1 MAIYEYKGQQYEIA
15 TDDPTVAKTKILKHL
30 GEQEAAPAE
39 PSFTPTSDMG
49 KQPAAGSAEA
59 VLMGLTPKRESVLLG
74 QKMPAASVEEA
85 IRAGI
90 RPEFINAVQ
99 AQLDA
104 MPAEKRTV
112 ALAEMSKRGDVYG
125 RAARTIAERY
135 TKIDQTPSP
144 TLKRAA
150 DRRLEAGTQQFI
162 EQGMEPEAARGMAW
176 AQAMEGEPTAPL
188 QQARPDV
195 VGEQADV
202 EAAARAKELEGAGFL
217 ERVGAETRSRATKTG
232 LGLISMYADIT
243 GDNEM
248 AARAQGATR
257 IEGARGEAIP
267 KGESLFE
274 KSAQG
279 AISSL
284 ATQGPVLLLSA
295 MTGTSAL
302 ALAQAGIDVFGSEYG
317 QGRSQGL
324 PPQEAATRASLL
336 AAAEVTFERFGL
348 GEQLKAI
355 RGALTHMPTDK
366 IAAYLGKAIAKEIPA
381 EQLTSATQFLIDKT
395 PEIGLNRN
403 AGWKEFWE
411 NQAETLRQTVIQAG
425 AQSAGV
431 VGTSKGLSYVADKLG
446 NREQPYRRDE
456 LQGLAYQM
464 LMREKGF
471 LQPTSVPGL
480 KAEAEAEA
488 APDLGLGAL
497 GEERPGADIEVQAPP
512 APVDTRIKQDTID
525 ARAQQIAATLGI
537 PEDDAQVVAKKQLM
551 AEAQQL
557 GKVMPTVTPVA
568 EDARVSERAQEY
580 IDQGMAQAEALQL
593 ATQEIEEENKADAL
607 AEAEEK
613 GTANVAGPVTVPSGA
628 GVPVAGQPSQVA
640 PTTSVEGA
648 EPTGVVPAGPNVAA
662 TQAGAAEQP
671 TAVGLYE
678 RLGLPEGPAR
688 ENARNEEISL
698 DDAQL
703 LKRMIVKTVDDGL
716 AAGKTRQQIAAQLE
730 ALTKGGIKPSD
741 FDRIHNYMT
750 ERGVKEE
757 ETSASEAPAP
767 VAEPAKP
774 RGRPKLAPE
783 QKAAS
788 DEARRQQRVAANQ
801 ATRNVDKAEALM
813 QKAAE
818 PLDPDAYETDEEF
831 AEAEKEQRLNR
842 AAAVRTLYQISREN
856 KNKPGQRAAEILK
869 GINPREVADAK
880 AAYEYQKKRAAEQVS
895 RSVQTPTGIE
905 PVNKALTKVT
915 NGAQAITQILKTGNA
930 FQKMLA
936 KRIRSFVG
944 DVKVVVIEKGQELP
958 EQLQRPKNLASWER
972 SRGLYIEN
980 LKNRTRTVYV
990 RGESF
995 GEDQGVNTVTVLHEL
1010 LHAAVNLKLGQA
1022 LSAAKRGYSQ
1032 NTQLARAYSDLLRTM
1047 NSAGSLFNDMAREG
1061 RLPKHISNIAR
1072 GGNIFDDPREFV
1084 AYGMTDPEFQKFL
1097 MEARGFEE
1105 DTSYFTKFVDAIR
1118 RMLGMDEDSVNA
1130 LSDLMVVTDKVLSA
1144 KLPADMRL
1152 AAYGMPEQTSQQ
1164 ALDED
1169 EEEVR
1174 SQRQIHRAVS
1184 EALHKVNVSRTGEEL
1199 GEAITALHAVKEPKL
1214 IIPYLNQA
1222 WAYADDNMRNAMAA
1236 TPTFDFLAR
1245 WTKDTV
1251 PELTNT
1257 NKLLEQMSGMSHQL
1271 LAKVGEMSES
1281 VLRAYKKDP
1290 TLRKK
1295 LENVVYASTL
1305 AQVDPSDPKAKERD
1319 KRLDTLYKDL
1329 GADGQ
1334 RVYKMLRDYYRNMTE
1349 YYSHLLDKQIE
1360 DLDVSDETKK
1370 NLLAAVKTIYE
1381 GGQKITPYFPLVR
1394 RGDFWLSVGTGKTR
1408 QFYLF
1413 ETKAERDNAAKEL
1426 AAGQRTSLEELLD
1439 EKKFSLGN
1447 DVSVLRQASYQSSGL
1462 LRQIFDA
1469 IDNSNMSDPD
1479 ARETLKDAVY
1489 QIYLQSMPEQS
1500 FRRQFIHRKGIAGFS
1515 TDLLRNINTTGAKTS
1530 VQLAR
1535 IKYGP
1540 ALRNSLAQARESI
1553 APTPEYEPFV
1563 ISAENRVRAALTA
1576 GRKGDSVD
1584 QAFEA
1589 TAGVANKASYIWYL
1603 SGAASAL
1610 IQPFSVYISGLP
1622 ILSAHHS
1629 PAAAAKELAKMVTLM
1644 NQYGIVRQ
1652 NADGTRSYLAPSLA
1666 NNQDLPEDER
1676 RAIKEM
1682 LGRGVTQST
1691 YASEVFGYK
1700 STPSEALYF
1709 DPARGVIDNI
1719 PAAYGKTK
1727 RFVNILIAG
1736 LMHNTERLSRE
1747 AIYLA
1752 SYRLS
1757 RKAGKSHDQAVD
1769 QAVVDTNEALGNYD
1783 MTNRPVLM
1791 QKPGGKILLQFQMF
1805 PLHTSLL
1812 LLTNFKRMLPLLNK
1826 EGKREAA
1833 IKFFGIMGTA
1843 FSVAGLVGVPGFSAV
1858 MGLLGWAWKEFGK
1871 DDDWPEDLKSL
1882 DFETWF
1888 RTVFLPKE
1896 LGADL
1901 ALVLE
1906 HGPLNAATGLDFAS
1920 RLSLNNLWGRD
1931 TKETKS
1937 TREGVIAT
1945 ALSHAGPTASMILS
1959 WADGLDAWNL
1969 GDTKKAAEKLT
1980 PAAARNVVVWKHMR
1994 EEGVKDYRG
2003 AQLMSPEAI
2012 KTGELFG
2019 QIIGFRP
2026 ALSADLQE
2034 KNFKLLGI
2042 ENRINNER
2050 GKILIRLDNA
2060 YQARDMKAYRKAF
2073 EEVQDFNKG
2082 FPSYAIEPDDIASSL
2097 EKKQEQRGKSY
2108 RGIVPTEKNV
2118 PLIGDALV
2126 QSRKLVQQREKDVRK
2141 KD

>member
-1 MAIYEYKGQQYEIA
+1 MAIQAQLADGRILEFPDDTDHSVIQSTVKRLVSEGGSTPSAAPAKGQDSMKAWEPSALEEIVNVGKRGLLQAQLTKA
-15 TDDPTVAKTKILKHL
+15 TLAFKTGLMDSATYAEKVRELNRKMGAAAPSGETAAGLERLQEANEAGDIGKTVTEVLRPKNWKALGALIGESAVATAENLPLVAAGAVTGGPGGAAAMSGATSFAAEFGSTIGDLLEKKGVSPSDPVAIRNLIDDPKFMEEARERGLKRGIPVAMFDALSAGFAGRFIRTLNKAAGLKTVAK
-30 GEQEAAPAE
+30 
-39 PSFTPTSDMG
+39 
-49 KQPAAGSAEA
+49 AG
-59 VLMGLTPKRESVLLG
+59 
-74 QKMPAASVEEA
+74 
-85 IRAGI
+85 
-90 RPEFINAVQ
+90 
-99 AQLDA
+99 
-104 MPAEKRTV
+104 
-112 ALAEMSKRGDVYG
+112 
-125 RAARTIAERY
+125 
-135 TKIDQTPSP
+135 
-144 TLKRAA
+144 
-150 DRRLEAGTQQFI
+150 
-162 EQGMEPEAARGMAW
+162 
-176 AQAMEGEPTAPL
+176 
-188 QQARPDV
+188 
-195 VGEQADV
+195 
-202 EAAARAKELEGAGFL
+202 AKEL
-217 ERVGAETRSRATKTG
+217 G
-232 LGLISMYADIT
+232 L
-243 GDNEM
+243 
-248 AARAQGATR
+248 
-257 IEGARGEAIP
+257 
-267 KGESLFE
+267 
-274 KSAQG
+274 
-279 AISSL
+279 
-284 ATQGPVLLLSA
+284 
-295 MTGTSAL
+295 
-302 ALAQAGIDVFGSEYG
+302 
-317 QGRSQGL
+317 
-324 PPQEAATRASLL
+324 
-336 AAAEVTFERFGL
+336 
-348 GEQLKAI
+348 
-355 RGALTHMPTDK
+355 
-366 IAAYLGKAIAKEIPA
+366 
-381 EQLTSATQFLIDKT
+381 
-395 PEIGLNRN
+395 
-403 AGWKEFWE
+403 
-411 NQAETLRQTVIQAG
+411 QAG
-425 AQSAGV
+425 AGMAGEATAQAA
-431 VGTSKGLSYVADKLG
+431 VGEKKPLDVLV
-446 NREQPYRRDE
+446 E
-456 LQGLAYQM
+456 GLA
-464 LMREKGF
+464 E
-471 LQPTSVPGL
+471 VPGGISEATSNIYAANRRAGL
-480 KAEAEAEA
+480 TAEPEEEP
-488 APDLGLGAL
+488 AP
-497 GEERPGADIEVQAPP
+497 PGAPEAPP
-512 APVDTRIKQDTID
+512 TAPVDTRIKQDTID

-568 EDARVSERAQEY
+568 QDARVSERAQEY
-580 IDQGMAQAEALQL
+580 IDQGMAQEEALQL

-628 GVPVAGQPSQVA
+628 GVPVAGQPSQVV

-671 TAVGLYE
+671 EAVTAYNTAE
-678 RLGLPEGPAR
+678 DEAAKAR
-688 ENARNEEISL
+688 QELTAAKEQL
-698 DDAQL
+698 D
-703 LKRMIVKTVDDGL
+703 
-716 AAGKTRQQIAAQLE
+716 AAGYNATPEMYVAVNAAQEVYDQARIKAEDAYNAVYE
-730 ALTKGGIKPSD
+730 AKKAKAQSIARVNANAAFDLVDEYNGDIDAALDSYRTNMADTLDEEGFKNDSD
-741 FDRIHNYMT
+741 WDSILNAADRAFDAEVAKRQ
-750 ERGVKEE
+750 
-757 ETSASEAPAP
+757 APAP

-856 KNKPGQRAAEILK
+856 RNKPGQRAAEILK

-1144 KLPADMRL
+1144 PLPADMRL

-1184 EALHKVNVSRTGEEL
+1184 EALHKVNTSRTGEEL
-1199 GEAITALHAVKEPKL
+1199 GQAITALHAVKDPDL
-1214 IIPYLNQA
+1214 IIPYLKQA
-1222 WAYADDNMRNAMAA
+1222 WDYGDAKTRNAMAA
-1236 TPTFDFLAR
+1236 IPTFDFLAR

-1360 DLDVSDETKK
+1360 DLDINDETKR

-1469 IDNSNMSDPD
+1469 IDNSNMADPD

-1563 ISAENRVRAALTA
+1563 NSAENRVRAALTA

-1709 DPARGVIDNI
+1709 DLDRGVIDNI
-1719 PAAYGKTK
+1719 PVAVGKTK
-1727 RFVNILIAG
+1727 RFANMLVAG

-1757 RKAGKSHDQAVD
+1757 RNAGKSHDAAVD
-1769 QAVVDTNEALGNYD
+1769 QAVIDTNEALGNYD
-1783 MTNRPVLM
+1783 MTNRPILM

-1812 LLTNFKRMLPLLNK
+1812 LLTNLKRMLPLLNK

-1833 IKFFGIMGTA
+1833 IKFFGILGTA

-1858 MGLLGWAWKEFGK
+1858 MGLMGWAWKELGK

-1896 LGADL
+1896 LGADMANL
-1901 ALVLE
+1901 LE
-1906 HGPLNAATGLDFAS
+1906 HGPLNAATGLEFAS

-1937 TREGVIAT
+1937 TRESVMAA

-1959 WADGLDAWNL
+1959 LADGYDAWQQ

-1980 PAAARNVVVWKHMR
+1980 PAAVRNVVIWKHMR

-2003 AQLMSPEAI
+2003 AQLMSPESI

-2019 QIIGFRP
+2019 QMIGFRP

-2073 EEVQDFNKG
+2073 EEVRDFNKG

-2118 PLIGDALV
+2118 PLIGEALV

>member
-471 LQPTSVPGL
+471 LQPTSAPGS

-628 GVPVAGQPSQVA
+628 GVPVAGQPSQVV

-648 EPTGVVPAGPNVAA
+648 EPTGVVPAGPDVAA

-671 TAVGLYE
+671 EAVAGAEYLKNLEARDALLAKADALAKESE
-678 RLGLPEGPAR
+678 RLFDELNRLPPSQQYDSPLRQRRAD
-688 ENARNEEISL
+688 L
-698 DDAQL
+698 DAQH
-703 LKRMIVKTVDDGL
+703 D
-716 AAGKTRQQIAAQLE
+716 E
-730 ALTKGGIKPSD
+730 ALAQVDALDAARK
-741 FDRIHNYMT
+741 
-750 ERGVKEE
+750 
-757 ETSASEAPAP
+757 APAP

-856 KNKPGQRAAEILK
+856 RNKPGQRAAEILK

-880 AAYEYQKKRAAEQVS
+880 AAYEYQKKQAAEQVS

-1144 KLPADMRL
+1144 PLPADMRL

-1184 EALHKVNVSRTGEEL
+1184 EALHKVNTSRTGEEL
-1199 GEAITALHAVKEPKL
+1199 GQAITALHAVKDPAL
-1214 IIPYLNQA
+1214 IIPYVKQA
-1222 WAYADDNMRNAMAA
+1222 WGYADDKMRNVMAA

-1271 LAKVGEMSES
+1271 LAKVGEISES

-1290 TLRKK
+1290 MLRKK

-1305 AQVDPSDPKAKERD
+1305 AQVDPSDPTATERD
-1319 KRLDTLYKDL
+1319 RRLDNMYKLL
-1329 GADGQ
+1329 GSEGQ
-1334 RVYKMLRDYYRNMTE
+1334 RIYKMLRDYYRNMTE

-1381 GGQKITPYFPLVR
+1381 AGKKITPYFPLVR

-1413 ETKAERDNAAKEL
+1413 ETKAARDNAAREL
-1426 AAGQRTSLEELLD
+1426 AAERRTSLEELLD

-1515 TDLLRNINTTGAKTS
+1515 TDLLRNINTTGAKMS

-1535 IKYGP
+1535 IKYAP
-1540 ALRNSLAQARESI
+1540 LLRNSLDQARESI

-1576 GRKGDSVD
+1576 GRRGDAVD
-1584 QAFEA
+1584 QTFEA
-1589 TAGVANKASYIWYL
+1589 LAGTANKASYIWYL

-1622 ILSAHHS
+1622 ILTAKHG
-1629 PAAAAKELAKMVTLM
+1629 AGAAKELAKMVTLM

-1652 NADGTRSYLAPSLA
+1652 NADGTRSYVAPSLA
-1666 NNQDLPEDER
+1666 NNQDLSADER

-1709 DPARGVIDNI
+1709 DPTRGVIDNI

-1727 RFVNILIAG
+1727 RFANILLGG

-1757 RKAGKSHDQAVD
+1757 RNAGKSHDAAVD
-1769 QAVVDTNEALGNYD
+1769 QAVIDTNEALGNYD
-1783 MTNRPVLM
+1783 MTNRPILM

-1882 DFETWF
+1882 DFETLF
-1888 RTVFLPKE
+1888 RTVLLPKA

-1906 HGPLNAATGLDFAS
+1906 HGPLNAVTGLDFAS

-1980 PAAARNVVVWKHMR
+1980 PAAVRNVVVWKHMR

-2003 AQLMSPEAI
+2003 AQLMSPESI